1 MMMMM
6 MMNFSKS
13 RRTTTSCYALLKVLL
28 VASLAFVVSS
38 ANVNVN
44 VNVKNGMGN
53 TNTMPEDEKDVKRK
67 LTGEDDPLL
76 FTKTYIAVTKAS
88 DFVRLFPNGGGLM
101 SIFNDF
107 IAGNINS
114 IPIQGSSTTQKG
126 SVFDSSSIEVANAPD
141 GVIVD
146 TGNGD
151 LQVQFAGNRKLRFTP
166 AGDPAYFFHGLCTA
180 TSGILEP
187 STSIDFQDGDG
198 LTPIDIP
205 QPVITS
211 QLCKLNLC
219 LGGGGF
225 SCIAIYS
232 GSAFVF
238 NFGKGAALNNDAKG
252 GAGRKLEAG
261 GNPNPVTFEAPPLPP
276 PFPGTIIGG
285 KD

>member
-1 MMMMM
+1 
-6 MMNFSKS
+6 
-13 RRTTTSCYALLKVLL
+13 
-28 VASLAFVVSS
+28 
-38 ANVNVN
+38 
-44 VNVKNGMGN
+44 MGN

-88 DFVRLFPNGGGLM
+88 DFVRLFPNGGGIM

-126 SVFDSSSIEVANAPD
+126 CVFDSSSIEVANAPD

-252 GAGRKLEAG
+252 GAGRKL
-261 GNPNPVTFEAPPLPP
+261 NSRMLQTPVTFEAPPLPP